1 MTTTLFRAD
10 DGNLLTSVLAGE
22 GVHLDP
28 AAVLDGLTGEQAQ
41 TKPHGLPYSIAD
53 LVAHMCFWQEWFN
66 ACLMSGFTGI
76 PQHSA
81 DGWPAPDVGEWDDLR
96 QRYVRSIE
104 TAKRI
109 AVGPV
114 ALSGA
119 LLPEDANVASM
130 ARESRGSSL
139 VRAALHNSH
148 HLGQVITLRRLMGL
162 WPPPGGTI
170 TW

>member
-1 MTTTLFRAD
+1 MATLYKAD

-28 AAVLDGLTGEQAQ
+28 AAILDGLTGEQAD

-66 ACLMSGFTGI
+66 ACLASGFTGI
-76 PQHSA
+76 AQHSV
-81 DGWPAPDVGEWDDLR
+81 DGWPATEAAGWDDLR
-96 QRYVRSIE
+96 QRYVRSIDE
-104 TAKRI
+104 AKRI
-109 AVGPV
+109 ATGPDS
-114 ALSGA
+114 LGGA
-119 LLPEDANVASM
+119 LLPADAKVASLV
-130 ARESRGSSL
+130 RESRGSSL
-139 VRAALHNSH
+139 VRAAVHNSH

>member
-1 MTTTLFRAD
+1 M
-10 DGNLLTSVLAGE
+10 
-22 GVHLDP
+22 
-28 AAVLDGLTGEQAQ
+28 
-41 TKPHGLPYSIAD
+41 
-53 LVAHMCFWQEWFN
+53 W
-66 ACLMSGFTGI
+66 
-76 PQHSA
+76 
-81 DGWPAPDVGEWDDLR
+81 

-114 ALSGA
+114 PLSDA
-119 LLPEDANVASM
+119 LLPADRNVTSK

-139 VRAALHNSH
+139 VRAALHHSH